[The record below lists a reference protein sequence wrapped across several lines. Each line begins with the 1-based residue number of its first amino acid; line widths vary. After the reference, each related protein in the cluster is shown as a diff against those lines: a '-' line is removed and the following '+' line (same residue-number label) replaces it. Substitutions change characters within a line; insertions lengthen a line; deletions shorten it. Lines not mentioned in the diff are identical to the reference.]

1 VHHLENCKAIFAE
14 ISSIPK
20 GGIRMAMSRW
30 DPFRDMFALSTAM
43 DQLLNSAFIPAP
55 RMGRYLRQAPGI
67 AWDVAEEDEAY
78 IVRAVLPGINAN
90 DLDIE
95 VNNQSLTI
103 RGEFKEQ
110 AIPEGARY
118 YLREL
123 GTGRFERSMQ
133 FPLPLNADAVEARY
147 ENGILTLRLPKAEAV
162 KPRRITVQG
171 QPRQI
176 EAQATPVQGEQQAGV

>member
-1 VHHLENCKAIFAE
+1 
-14 ISSIPK
+14 
-20 GGIRMAMSRW
+20 MAMNRW
-30 DPFRDMFALSTAM
+30 DPFRDMLTLSTAM
-43 DQLLNSAFIPAP
+43 DQLLNSAFVPATRRP
-55 RMGRYLRQAPGI
+55 GRLLGQAPGI

-78 IVRAVLPGINAN
+78 IVRAVLPGINPD

-95 VNNQSLTI
+95 VSDQTLMI
-103 RGEFKEQ
+103 RGEFKEH
-110 AIPEGARY
+110 AVPEGARY
-118 YLREL
+118 HLREL

-133 FPLPLNADAVEARY
+133 FPLPLNADAVEAHY

-176 EAQATPVQGEQQAGV
+176 EAQATPVQQKQQAGA